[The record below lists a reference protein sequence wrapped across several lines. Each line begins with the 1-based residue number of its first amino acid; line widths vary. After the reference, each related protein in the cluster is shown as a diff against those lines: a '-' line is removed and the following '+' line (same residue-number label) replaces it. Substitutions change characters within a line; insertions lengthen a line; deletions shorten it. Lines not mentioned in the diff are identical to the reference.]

1 MELAKPKA
9 SCQQCFYDNTSHMV
23 LCDNPFTVSSQRARQ
38 LIEDSAIV
46 LMYAV
51 TLGEAVEQEIDK
63 LFMDK
68 EITRGLALDSAVAVA
83 TANYTKQ
90 LIDMLDEAGADK
102 GYKAAWIM
110 NPGTGDWPSGQMA
123 NIAQAVHAEQIGVS
137 LLPSG
142 MLMPRKTVTGVIGG
156 IYMNA
161 LNMMIFPMVFC
172 SIVMGICSIGNAK
185 TTGKITGYSMIF
197 FLCTTAIA
205 SAVGIIIP
213 RLIRLGKGVHF
224 EMATSDIQATEM
236 TSILDTIKNLIPSN
250 PVKAFAE
257 GNMLQ
262 VLVFAVVVGFT
273 LIAVGEKGQ
282 PLLNVIDSLNEVCL
296 KVISTVMYFTPIGV
310 FCTIVPVVEANG
322 TKTIVSLATQLIIL
336 YVAFYGFA
344 IVVYGGAVKLIGKTS
359 PVKFFK
365 AIMPAAL
372 NAFGTCSSSA
382 TIPISKRCVEK
393 ELGVS
398 NQISSIAIPLGATV
412 NMDAV
417 SILMSFMI
425 MFFANACG
433 INVSISM
440 MVIILLANVLLSV
453 GTPGIPGGAIA
464 SFAALA
470 TMAGLPAGVM
480 GVYISINTLCDMGAT
495 CVNVIGDMA
504 GCVVLQEKIKLE
516 EN

>member
-1 MELAKPKA
+1 MKK
-9 SCQQCFYDNTSHMV
+9 FYAWYQKHIT
-23 LCDNPFTVSSQRARQ
+23 
-38 LIEDSAIV
+38 SAIFIGLILGILTGLFLAGRFEPV
-46 LMYAV
+46 LTV
-51 TLGEAVEQEIDK
+51 T
-63 LFMDK
+63 
-68 EITRGLALDSAVAVA
+68 
-83 TANYTKQ
+83 
-90 LIDMLDEAGADK
+90 
-102 GYKAAWIM
+102 
-110 NPGTGDWPSGQMA
+110 
-123 NIAQAVHAEQIGVS
+123 S
-137 LLPSG
+137 LLGS
-142 MLMPRKTVTGVIGG
+142 

-161 LNMMIFPMVFC
+161 LNMMIFPLVFC
-172 SIVMGICSIGNAK
+172 SIIMGITSIGNAR

-197 FLCTTAIA
+197 FLGTTGLA
-205 SAVGIIIP
+205 SLAGLIIP
-213 RLIRLGKGVHF
+213 RLIHLGKGVDF

-236 TSILDTIKNLIPSN
+236 TSILDTVKNLIPSN
-250 PVKAFAE
+250 PVAAFAN

-262 VLVFAVVVGFT
+262 VLVFAVIIGFT
-273 LIAVGEKGQ
+273 LLAIKEKGE
-282 PLLNVIDSLNEVCL
+282 PLLHLIDSCNEVCL
-296 KVISTVMYFTPIGV
+296 KIISTVMYFTPIGV

-322 TKTIVSLATQLIIL
+322 TKTILSLATQLIIL
-336 YVAFYGFA
+336 YVTFYGFA
-344 IVVYGGAVKLIGKTS
+344 LIIYGGSVKILGKTS

-382 TIPISKRCVEK
+382 TIPISKQCVE
-393 ELGVS
+393 EDLGVS
-398 NQISSIAIPLGATV
+398 NKITSITIPLGATV

-440 MVIILLANVLLSV
+440 MIIILLANVLLSV

-495 CVNVIGDMA
+495 CVNVIGDLA
-504 GCVVLQEKIKLE
+504 ACVVLKEKIKLDE
-516 EN
+516 

>member
-1 MELAKPKA
+1 M
-9 SCQQCFYDNTSHMV
+9 
-23 LCDNPFTVSSQRARQ
+23 CDK
-38 LIEDSAIV
+38 
-46 LMYAV
+46 MAV
-51 TLGEAVEQEIDK
+51 CK
-63 LFMDK
+63 
-68 EITRGLALDSAVAVA
+68 
-83 TANYTKQ
+83 
-90 LIDMLDEAGADK
+90 EAGRRYRDTCLLLCEKGEKREHMKKFYAWYQKHITGAIFTGLILGILTGLLLADRFTP
-102 GYKAAWIM
+102 I
-110 NPGTGDWPSGQMA
+110 
-123 NIAQAVHAEQIGVS
+123 
-137 LLPSG
+137 L
-142 MLMPRKTVTGVIGG
+142 TVTGVIGG

-322 TKTIVSLATQLIIL
+322 T
-336 YVAFYGFA
+336 
-344 IVVYGGAVKLIGKTS
+344 
-359 PVKFFK
+359 
-365 AIMPAAL
+365 
-372 NAFGTCSSSA
+372 
-382 TIPISKRCVEK
+382 
-393 ELGVS
+393 
-398 NQISSIAIPLGATV
+398 
-412 NMDAV
+412 
-417 SILMSFMI
+417 
-425 MFFANACG
+425 
-433 INVSISM
+433 
-440 MVIILLANVLLSV
+440 
-453 GTPGIPGGAIA
+453 
-464 SFAALA
+464 
-470 TMAGLPAGVM
+470 
-480 GVYISINTLCDMGAT
+480 
-495 CVNVIGDMA
+495 
-504 GCVVLQEKIKLE
+504 
-516 EN
+516 